1 MDEEYLE
8 DFYEW
13 STDNLNKLS
22 GLDNTSEKAKQ
33 IKIDMGYSSDA
44 DFWDIND
51 DVVKIRDVLGWYEE
65 WKEKEKKNA

>member
-1 MDEEYLE
+1 MGDEYLK

-13 STDNLNKLS
+13 SSDNLSKLN
-22 GLDNTSEKAKQ
+22 GLDNTNEEAKQ
-33 IKIDMGYSSDA
+33 IKIEMGYSSDA

-65 WKEKEKKNA
+65 WKEKEKSNE

>member
-1 MDEEYLE
+1 MGEKYLE

-13 STDNLNKLS
+13 STDNLNKLN
-22 GLDNTSEKAKQ
+22 GLDNTSEEAKQ
-33 IKIDMGYSSDA
+33 IKIEMGYSSDA

-65 WKEKEKKNA
+65 WKEKEKSNE

>member
-1 MDEEYLE
+1 MGDEYLK

-13 STDNLNKLS
+13 SSDNLSKLN
-22 GLDNTSEKAKQ
+22 GLDNTNEEANQ
-33 IKIDMGYSSDA
+33 IKIEMGYSSDA

-65 WKEKEKKNA
+65 WKEKEKSNE